1 MKANELNSLIVILNY
16 GSLIL
21 LSFLT
26 LSNPL
31 KVNRKA
37 NYWFGS
43 FLFLWST
50 FWLDEILNYTGI
62 YNVTQHFSGLVY
74 FIQFFTP
81 VVFYISIL
89 YFTNPNFKF
98 HWAEIKYL
106 ILPAF
111 YSVLLLLQQSANE
124 ESLKFYHLVSL
135 GLLLLQVILYT
146 TLAYLRITKHQKK
159 IMSFASNTNEID
171 LSWLKY
177 IIFSI
182 FLLSIVITLYNIF
195 FNSLTLNVFI
205 NLFLLIIIFI
215 VSYNSVKQ
223 KEIFP
228 IDENQRKEIIQINEE
243 EQSGELKRKLV
254 PDSEVESS
262 KLKLNELMKLQ
273 KPYLDS
279 ELNLIK
285 LSELIKMTPHH
296 LSYVINTGFNE
307 NFFSFI
313 NKYRVEKAKELLLK
327 GEMNKLSVLGIA
339 FESGF
344 NSKTSFNTTFK
355 KITGQTP
362 SDFKKRSSDL

>member
-1 MKANELNSLIVILNY
+1 MRANELNSLLVILNY

-21 LSFLT
+21 LSFIT
-26 LSNPL
+26 LFNPL

-37 NYWFGS
+37 NYWFGA

-50 FWLDEILNYTGI
+50 FWLDEILNHTGI
-62 YNVTQHFSGLVY
+62 YNVIQHFSGLVY

-81 VVFYISIL
+81 VVFYISIV

-98 HWAEIKYL
+98 HAADLKYL
-106 ILPAF
+106 TLPAF
-111 YSVLLLLQQSANE
+111 YSILVLLQQSADE
-124 ESLKFYHLVSL
+124 ENQKFIKLVSL
-135 GLLLLQVILYT
+135 GLILVQVILYT
-146 TLAYLRITKHQKK
+146 TLAYFKITKHQKK
-159 IMSFASNTNEID
+159 ILSFASDTNEID
-171 LSWLKY
+171 LRWLKY

-182 FLLSIVITLYNIF
+182 FLLSIVITLYNVF
-195 FNSLTLNVFI
+195 FNSLTLNAFI

-228 IDENQRKEIIQINEE
+228 IDETQRKEIIQINEE
-243 EQSGELKRKLV
+243 EHSGEMKRKIV
-254 PDSEVESS
+254 PDSEVESL
-262 KLKLNELMKLQ
+262 KLKLSELMKLQ

-285 LSELIKMTPHH
+285 LSELINMTPHH

-313 NKYRVEKAKELLLK
+313 NTYRVEKAKELLVK
-327 GEMNKLSVLGIA
+327 KEMNKLSMLGIA

-362 SDFKKRSSDL
+362 SDFKKRSSGL

>member
-1 MKANELNSLIVILNY
+1 MRANELNTLIVILNY

-21 LSFLT
+21 LSFIT

-37 NYWFGS
+37 NYWFGA

-62 YNVTQHFSGLVY
+62 YNVIQHFSGLVY
-74 FIQFFTP
+74 LIQFFTP
-81 VVFYISIL
+81 VVFYISII

-98 HWAEIKYL
+98 QAADLKYL
-106 ILPAF
+106 LLPVF
-111 YSVLLLLQQSANE
+111 YSILLLLQQSANE
-124 ESLKFYHLVSL
+124 ENQNFFKLVSL
-135 GLLLLQVILYT
+135 GLILVQVILYT
-146 TLAYLRITKHQKK
+146 TLAYIKITKHQKR
-159 IMSFASNTNEID
+159 IMSFASNANEID

-195 FNSLTLNVFI
+195 FNSLTLNAFI
-205 NLFLLIIIFI
+205 NLFLLIIILI
-215 VSYNSVKQ
+215 VSYNSIKQ
-223 KEIFP
+223 KEIYP
-228 IDENQRKEIIQINEE
+228 LDENQRKEIIQINEE
-243 EQSGELKRKLV
+243 EQSGESRRKIV
-254 PDSEVESS
+254 PDSELESL
-262 KLKLNELMKLQ
+262 KLKLKELMKLQ

-285 LSELIKMTPHH
+285 LSELINMTPHH

-313 NKYRVEKAKELLLK
+313 NTYRVEMAKELLVK
-327 GEMNKLSVLGIA
+327 EKMNKLSMLGIA

-362 SDFKKRSSDL
+362 SDFRKRSSDL

>member
-1 MKANELNSLIVILNY
+1 MRTNELNSLIVILNF

-21 LSFLT
+21 LSFIT
-26 LSNPL
+26 LFNPL

-37 NYWFGS
+37 NYWFGA

-50 FWLDEILNYTGI
+50 FWLDEISVLTGI
-62 YNVTQHFSGLVY
+62 CNVVQHFSGLAN

-81 VVFYISIL
+81 VVFYTSIL

-98 HWAEIKYL
+98 HAADLKYL

-111 YSVLLLLQQSANE
+111 YSVLLLLQQSADE
-124 ESLKFYHLVSL
+124 ESQKFLKLVSL
-135 GLLLLQVILYT
+135 SFILAQVILYT
-146 TLAYLRITKHQKK
+146 TLAYFKIRRHQKR

-177 IIFSI
+177 ITFSI
-182 FLLSIVITLYNIF
+182 FLLSIVITLYNVF
-195 FNSLTLNVFI
+195 FNSLTLNAFI
-205 NLFLLIIIFI
+205 NFFLLIIILI

-228 IDENQRKEIIQINEE
+228 LNEDHRKEIIQINEE
-243 EQSGELKRKLV
+243 EQSGGLKRKIV
-254 PDSEVESS
+254 PDSEVETL
-262 KLKLNELMKLQ
+262 KLKLLELMKLQ

-285 LSELIKMTPHH
+285 LSELINMTPHH

-313 NKYRVEKAKELLLK
+313 NTYRVEKAKELLAK
-327 GEMNKLSVLGIA
+327 EEMNKLSMLGIA

-362 SDFKKRSSDL
+362 SDFKKRSSGL